1 MTIGKRMICSGMML
15 AIALGGGVCVGQSV
29 DLSGVAHVAF
39 RVSDVRTT
47 SLFYQKLGFV
57 QAFAFDNDGKVSE
70 AFLKINDR
78 QFLELY
84 PLTAKEPAIGFMH
97 LCFEGLDLNALA
109 AAYRARGLHPTEVKK
124 AHAGNLLF
132 TTVGP
137 EQQNIEY
144 TEYLPGSMHWNDRGK
159 DLGADRISEH
169 LLAVDVAMQD
179 PRAAELFYVEKLSFR
194 PVGGDAHELL
204 LPGSSGE
211 AVGFTS
217 SEDKRAPVI
226 VLEVRDLR
234 RTAKTL
240 RKDGFAVR
248 VEREGVFV
256 SDPDGIVIEFARAGR
271 PHS

>member
-1 MTIGKRMICSGMML
+1 MKMVKRMIGCSVVL
-15 AIALGGGVCVGQSV
+15 ALAAGGGVCVAQTV

-39 RVSDVRTT
+39 RVSDVRKT

-57 QAFAFDNDGKVSE
+57 QAFAFDNDGKISQ

-78 QFLELY
+78 QFVELY
-84 PLTAKEPAIGFMH
+84 PLTAKEPAVGFMH
-97 LCFEGLDLNALA
+97 LCFEGSDLNALA
-109 AAYRARGLHPTEVKK
+109 AVYRERGLHPTEVKK

-132 TTVGP
+132 TMVGP

-144 TEYLPGSMHWNDRGK
+144 TQYLPGSMHWNDRGK

-179 PRAAELFYVEKLSFR
+179 PRAAEAFYVEKLSFR

-211 AVGFTS
+211 AVGFTP
-217 SEDKRAPVI
+217 SEDKLAPVI

-234 RTAKTL
+234 RTTKIL
-240 RKDGFAVR
+240 RGDGLAVR
-248 VEREGVFV
+248 VERGGVFV
-256 SDPDGIVIEFARAGR
+256 SDPDGMVIEFARAVR
-271 PHS
+271 AHS